1 MGPWPGTWPGRGGC
15 ATLGVMKLFA
25 AELNF
30 RAIAEEFKLPE
41 RFPED
46 VHADALRATDRH
58 ADQRRDL
65 RDIPFVTIDP
75 AGSMDLDQAVNIQD
89 APGEGAG
96 GGAGAGT
103 GDAGDG
109 AGTGDAGDGAAR
121 WRVLYAIASA
131 TPLL

>member
-1 MGPWPGTWPGRGGC
+1 
-15 ATLGVMKLFA
+15 MKLFA

-30 RAIAEEFKLPE
+30 RAIAEEFQLPE

-46 VHADALRATDRH
+46 VHAEALQSSDRH

-89 APGEGAG
+89 APGTA
-96 GGAGAGT
+96 GAGAGAD
-103 GDAGDG
+103 DAGDATDG
-109 AGTGDAGDGAAR
+109 AGEGAAR
-121 WRVLYAIASA
+121 WRVLYAIADVGASWIR
-131 TPLL
+131 PGR

>member
-1 MGPWPGTWPGRGGC
+1 
-15 ATLGVMKLFA
+15 MKLFA

-46 VHADALRATDRH
+46 VHAEALQATDQH
-58 ADQRRDL
+58 ADHRRDL

-89 APGEGAG
+89 APDAA
-96 GGAGAGT
+96 GAGAG
-103 GDAGDG
+103 GDGAGDATDGAGDG
-109 AGTGDAGDGAAR
+109 AGANDAEGAAR
-121 WRVLYAIASA
+121 
-131 TPLL
+131 

>member
-1 MGPWPGTWPGRGGC
+1 
-15 ATLGVMKLFA
+15 MKLFA

-46 VHADALRATDRH
+46 VHAEALQSSDRH

-89 APGEGAG
+89 APGVGAN
-96 GGAGAGT
+96 
-103 GDAGDG
+103 GDG
-109 AGTGDAGDGAAR
+109 AGANDAEAAAR
-121 WRVLYAIASA
+121 WRVLYAIADVA
-131 TPLL
+131 AFVDPAGPLMAESLQRLSLIHI